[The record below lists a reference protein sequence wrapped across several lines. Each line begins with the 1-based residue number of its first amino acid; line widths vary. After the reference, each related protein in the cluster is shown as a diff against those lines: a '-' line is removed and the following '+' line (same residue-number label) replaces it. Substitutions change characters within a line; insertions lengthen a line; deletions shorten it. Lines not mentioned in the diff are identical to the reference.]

1 VAVRLLGLLLLLV
14 LAVPGA
20 ACAQQT
26 VFGAASLTDALRVLN
41 EAWTAR
47 GEPPMK
53 LSFAASSALARQIEQ
68 GAPADIFASAD
79 EPWMD
84 YLQQRGLI
92 VDATRVSALG
102 NQLVLIAPADSN
114 QGPVTLAKGT
124 DIAKLLGADGRIA
137 IADPASV
144 PVGKYARDA
153 LGWMQAWDQVSS
165 RLATGANVR
174 AALLLVERGEA
185 PLGIVYATD
194 AAASKQVKI
203 VATFPA
209 ESHAP
214 ITYPFA
220 LLKRAEHDAKA
231 NKLLAFLTGDEAK
244 AVYRSFG
251 FATR

>member
-1 VAVRLLGLLLLLV
+1 VAVRLLALLLLF
-14 LAVPGA
+14 LAFPGA
-20 ACAQQT
+20 ASAQQT

-41 EAWTAR
+41 QAWTAR
-47 GEPPMK
+47 GEQPIK

-92 VDATRVSALG
+92 VDSTRVSALG
-102 NQLVLIAPADSN
+102 NQLVLIAPANSKL
-114 QGPVTLAKGT
+114 GLVTLAKGT
-124 DIAKLLGADGRIA
+124 DIARLLGPDGRIA

-153 LGWMQAWDQVSS
+153 LGWMQAWDAVSS
-165 RLATGANVR
+165 RIAIGANVR

-194 AAASKQVKI
+194 AAASKQVKL

-220 LLKRAEHDAKA
+220 LLKRAENDAKA
-231 NKLLAFLTGDEAK
+231 KALLAFLTGDEAK